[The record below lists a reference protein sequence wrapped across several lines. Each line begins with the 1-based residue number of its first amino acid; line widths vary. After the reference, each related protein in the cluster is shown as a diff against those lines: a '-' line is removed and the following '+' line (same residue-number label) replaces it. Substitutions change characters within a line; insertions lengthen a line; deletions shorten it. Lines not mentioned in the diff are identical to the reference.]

1 MSFAASRV
9 RSLHKAESGHDMLRA
24 LGGAGVPI
32 PFRVR
37 ALSRGE
43 FHYKFRRVPLQV
55 AGLGRSP
62 STNLG
67 ARPPLCGKGNNLYL
81 YWRAR
86 TGGRWQLFR
95 LTKSYSPL

>member
-24 LGGAGVPI
+24 LGGAGRL
-32 PFRVR
+32 FRSV
-37 ALSRGE
+37 LGPSRGE
-43 FHYKFRRVPLQV
+43 FHYKFRNLQV

-67 ARPPLCGKGNNLYL
+67 ARPPLCGKGNDLYL